1 MKSIIGKFGVQ
12 SDSFPKICTIANEEV
27 TGTKS
32 IDENLNRFFV
42 KTGTNQPAETAHC
55 ATNS

>member
-12 SDSFPKICTIANEEV
+12 SDSFPKICTTANEAV
-27 TGTKS
+27 TDTKS
-32 IDENLNRFFV
+32 IDEKLNRFFL
-42 KTGTNQPAETAHC
+42 KTGTNQSAETAHC

>member
-27 TGTKS
+27 TDTKS
-32 IDENLNRFFV
+32 IDENLSRFFR
-42 KTGTNQPAETAHC
+42 KTGTNQSAERAHC
-55 ATNS
+55 LTNS

>member
-12 SDSFPKICTIANEEV
+12 SDSFPKICTTANEEV
-27 TGTKS
+27 TDTKS
-32 IDENLNRFFV
+32 IDEKLNRFFL
-42 KTGTNQPAETAHC
+42 KTGTNQLAETAHC

>member
-27 TGTKS
+27 TETKS
-32 IDENLNRFFV
+32 IDEKLNRFFR
-42 KTGTNQPAETAHC
+42 KTGTNQSAERAHC
-55 ATNS
+55 LTNS